1 MTKQLDQQQLMDIA
15 KEMVDKPSERMPD
28 YLTKQEEETVKELVK
43 TLRASQLAMK
53 TYVQQMNYNDELRKQ
68 IAIEGNLAQ
77 QLDRQ
82 IAARAD
88 WSGKWALMMRVTKRM
103 KRSLRLLDESEI
115 RAAEK
120 LDRTI
125 ALQRNK
131 IVELFIRNGIEP
143 SSKLFREGKE
153 ARMNESLYT
162 FLNQSFFGDDFTSLK
177 DEDALLEAK
186 RKLASLR
193 DSLRT
198 TNPSLAATA
207 ERMSQKMYDAENEL
221 LDVCNLPSVDAH
233 NALGMRLK
241 LANRELRSASKAAS
255 ELGAQLKV
263 QEPLTELQR
272 QQTLA
277 MGRWYIVAAMAETF
291 VELGQSLTY

>member
-177 DEDALLEAK
+177 DEDALAGAK

-255 ELGAQLKV
+255 ELGAQLKA

-291 VELGQSLTY
+291 VELGQSLTC

>member
-291 VELGQSLTY
+291 VELGQSLTC